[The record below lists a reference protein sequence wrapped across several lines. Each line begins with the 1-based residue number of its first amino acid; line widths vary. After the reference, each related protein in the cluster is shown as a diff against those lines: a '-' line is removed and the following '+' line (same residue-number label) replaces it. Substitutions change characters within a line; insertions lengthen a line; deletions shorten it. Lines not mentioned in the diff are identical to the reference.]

1 MIAYIP
7 PASLAVATGQLP
19 PLPTDG
25 SLLEQVCERLVDAG
39 LAGARWVLFPEGCLP
54 GYPAW
59 IWALRSGIDPQL
71 DALRA
76 EVLASAI
83 HIPSDVT
90 DRLCSVAQRAQVNV
104 VIGVIER
111 DDTDHALAIYS
122 TLLVIN
128 LHGQI
133 VGSYRTGLAAEALP
147 GFWTAASG
155 EPAAYEASGICGS
168 GGI

>member
-7 PASLAVATGQLP
+7 PAPLALATGQLP

-25 SLLEQVCERLVDAG
+25 TVLEQVCERLVDAG
-39 LAGARWVLFPEGCLP
+39 LAGAHWVLFPEGCLP

-59 IWALRSGIDPQL
+59 MWALRSGIGPQL

-76 EVLASAI
+76 EVLANAI

-90 DRLCSVAQRAQVNV
+90 DRLCSVAQRAQVNM

-111 DDTDHALAIYS
+111 DDTHYALAIYS

-133 VGSYRTGLAAEALP
+133 VGSYRTSLAGEALP
-147 GFWTAASG
+147 GFWTAARG
-155 EPAAYEASGICGS
+155 EPDAHEASGIGDS
-168 GGI
+168 GGL